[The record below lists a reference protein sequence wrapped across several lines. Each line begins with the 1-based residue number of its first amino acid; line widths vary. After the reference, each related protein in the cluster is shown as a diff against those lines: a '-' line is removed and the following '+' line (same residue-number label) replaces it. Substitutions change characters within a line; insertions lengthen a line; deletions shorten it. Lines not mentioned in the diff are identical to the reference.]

1 MPTQGIAG
9 IIPKLNLPTFTAA
22 GWTGVALLSQS
33 IAFVATVVYGSFFEW
48 TLHRNVMHKKT
59 WISFPFELHA
69 MLHHRIFR
77 HDETYHAQSEEM
89 LEHVTFVPRDYIILL
104 LVNTPIILAMEW
116 LLKAPIAIGAW
127 AAILSYLGMF
137 DLLHWSFHVPKE
149 RRMERWFWVRWLKEH
164 HRLHHQYQNRN
175 LNVVFPLADFVFR
188 TRVSRPLDHQP
199 VAAIPENVA
208 S

>member
-1 MPTQGIAG
+1 MS
-9 IIPKLNLPTFTAA
+9 LPTFTSA
-22 GWTGVALLSQS
+22 GWTTTGLLFQAS
-33 IAFVATVVYGSFFEW
+33 AFVATVLYGSFFEW

-69 MLHHRIFR
+69 MLHHKIFR
-77 HDETYHAQSEEM
+77 WDETYHAQSEEM
-89 LEHVTFVPRDYIILL
+89 KEHVTFVPRDYIILL
-104 LVNTPIILAMEW
+104 LVNTPVILAVEW
-116 LLKAPIAIGAW
+116 AIHRPIAVGAW
-127 AAILSYLGMF
+127 VAILCYLGMF

-149 RRMERWFWVRWLKEH
+149 RVMERWFWVRWLKEH

-188 TRVSRPLDHQP
+188 TRISKPKDPQP
-199 VAAIPENVA
+199 IAPVPEEVA